1 MTSELIPCGG
11 GGGGGCGLWPG
22 PTVHTPG
29 LLTHTLR
36 HVSSVPALYWFISEV
51 NTGNIF
57 DTYQHT
63 LNSVSQALIM
73 LVMMMVQ
80 FLSIASVPLPVTE

>member
-80 FLSIASVPLPVTE
+80 FLSIALVPLPVTE